1 MPLDADLPVNC
12 SRLQSARRPEGIRQ
26 TSRRP
31 WRLVWPSPEWMGKS
45 GPTGLHGGPEPPPAI
60 ATSLRRPRHFSHF
73 PPAREP
79 LGERVGGP
87 IGPGGLV
94 LPAPAVPAQW
104 SSFLFHF
111 LELFFLLFECRP
123 CAASAHGVSRTS
135 EPRNTMSRS
144 DAGKCFFY
152 FFHLDFLLFFCGAES
167 EKYQKS
173 SDF

>member
-1 MPLDADLPVNC
+1 VPLDADLPVNC

-31 WRLVWPSPEWMGKS
+31 SLHAGSFPSRTGKS
-45 GPTGLHGGPEPPPAI
+45 RPIGLRGGSEPPLAI
-60 ATSLRRPRHFSHF
+60 ATSLRRPRHFSQF
-73 PPAREP
+73 PPAGEP
-79 LGERVGGP
+79 LRE
-87 IGPGGLV
+87 GPGGLV
-94 LPAPAVPAQW
+94 SRALVVSAQL
-104 SSFLFHF
+104 SSLLFRPR
-111 LELFFLLFECRP
+111 ELFFLQFGCRP

-144 DAGKCFFY
+144 DAGRCFFY

-173 SDF
+173 DDF